1 MRRIELILQELE
13 KSAGNTGL
21 STQEIAESL
30 GLTRANVS
38 SDLNQLVA
46 EGRATKEIGKPVLY
60 FPLVKV
66 AQLEKFSFDNPSLQ
80 MMIEQARAAILY
92 PPKGLN
98 MLFYGETGVGKS
110 MFANLIYEYACSV
123 KKTTKHYPFIHFN
136 CSDYANNPQL
146 LMGQLFGVAKNAYTG
161 ATEEKKGLIEEANGG
176 MLFLD
181 EIHRLP
187 PEGQEMFFTFIDRG
201 LYRRLGE
208 SNSESSAEVQILA
221 ATTEAPESALL
232 KTFQRRIPMVIKIPN
247 LLERTI
253 EERASL
259 ITLFFNQEA
268 DRLGIPI
275 KVSQNSMRAL
285 LSYNCPNNIGQL
297 KNDIQLACAKVYADF
312 IVAHKKELI
321 IHSPE
326 LPTHVLNGLYLQVE
340 TRDIWTKLSQL
351 HGKYLTF
358 NGTNKVKLLQENK
371 PVQSVYQLIDSTSQ
385 EMQHLEIN
393 QEALAKIIDTNIE
406 EYFQQFSTVIDKP
419 VDFQQLKNIVPV
431 SVLEAS
437 QLMLELSEKL
447 LKTKISTKV
456 KHALVVHIYTTY
468 TRVRSGEHLENT
480 KLAEIKKKHPEAFKV
495 ALECV
500 VLLNASLDI
509 DIPMDEAGFIAM
521 FFVYNEEEPSAK
533 QKFVRVIIMTHGA
546 STATSMS
553 TLVNSLLGVQHAIGI
568 NMQIDESPA
577 TVMARLK
584 TFLIESNTK
593 EDCLFLVD
601 MGSLNNISNEIQKEL
616 AIRCRTLPLVS
627 TLHVLEATRKAVMGH
642 SLDEIY
648 RDTKQVSLY
657 LQPYAEKEP
666 SFIRHSEQKTV
677 ILTICLTGEG
687 TAKLMKNILE
697 KKIQFQEDYIQIL
710 PITLLHAE
718 SIEEHIKKLQQQYTI
733 ICVVTSLTVET
744 DLPQFHLYD
753 LFQTNTIAR
762 IQEIVDIELSYATIG
777 ETLKEDLKYVDSD
790 TIVQDTKLFI
800 QTVADTMEI
809 NLNVKVVFGSIFH
822 ISCLIDR
829 LISGAALEP
838 FPEKTSFQTLYQQE
852 YQTLQQLVK
861 PLEEKYSILIPE
873 DEICYLLSLFIH
885 HNG

>member
-1 MRRIELILQELE
+1 MRRIELVLQELE
-13 KSAGNTGL
+13 KEASNTGL
-21 STQEIAESL
+21 TTQQIAEKL

-46 EGRATKEIGKPVLY
+46 EGRAMKEIGKPVLY
-60 FPLVKV
+60 FPLAKV
-66 AQLEKFSFDNPSLQ
+66 VQLEQFSADNPSLQ

-110 MFANLIYEYACSV
+110 MFANLIYDYACTT
-123 KKTTKHYPFIHFN
+123 KKTSKPYPFIHFN

-208 SNSESSAEVQILA
+208 SNSERSADVQILA

-247 LLERTI
+247 LTERTI

-268 DRLGIPI
+268 DRLKIPI

-285 LSYNCPNNIGQL
+285 LAYDCPNNIGQL

-312 IVAHKKELI
+312 IVAHKKEII

-358 NGTNKVKLLQENK
+358 NGSEKVQLLQENK
-371 PVQSVYQLIDSTSQ
+371 QVQTVYQLIDSTSK
-385 EMQHLEIN
+385 EMQHLEMD
-393 QEALAKIIDTNIE
+393 QSALAKIIDTNIE
-406 EYFQQFSTVIDKP
+406 EYFQQFSDVIDKP
-419 VDFQQLKNIVPV
+419 VDFEQLKNIVPT

-437 QLMLELSEKL
+437 QRMIELSEKML
-447 LKTKISTKV
+447 AKKISTKV

-468 TRVRSGEHLENT
+468 NRVRSGENLENT
-480 KLAEIKKKHPEAFKV
+480 KLAEIAKKHPEAFKI

-500 VLLNASLDI
+500 ALLNASLDI
-509 DIPMDEAGFIAM
+509 EIPLDEAGFIAM
-521 FFVYNEEEPSAK
+521 FFVYNEEEPTVQK
-533 QKFVRVIIMTHGA
+533 KFVRIIIMTHGA
-546 STATSMS
+546 STATSMA
-553 TLVNSLLGVQHAIGI
+553 TLVNSLLGVQHAMGI

-601 MGSLNNISNEIQKEL
+601 MGSLNNIGNEIQKEL

-657 LQPYAEKEP
+657 FQPYAENEP
-666 SFIRHSEQKTV
+666 DFIRRAEQKAV
-677 ILTICLTGEG
+677 ILTVCLTGEG

-697 KKIQFQEDYIQIL
+697 KKIEFKENHIQIL
-710 PITLLHAE
+710 PITILHAE
-718 SIEEHIKKLQQQYTI
+718 SIEEHIQKLKQQYSVL
-733 ICVVTSLTVET
+733 CVVSSLTVET

-762 IQEIVDIELSYATIG
+762 IQEIVDIELSYTTIG
-777 ETLKEDLKYVDSD
+777 ETLKEDLKHVDSD
-790 TIVQDTKLFI
+790 VIVQDAKIFI
-800 QTVADTMEI
+800 QTIADTMQI

-822 ISCLIDR
+822 ISCLVDR
-829 LISGAALEP
+829 LLDGGALEP
-838 FPEKTSFQTLYQQE
+838 FPEKADFQSLYQQE
-852 YQTLQQLVK
+852 YRTLQLLIK